1 MLPFARDFVP
11 IDMTVIVS
19 TTVPD
24 DGMGSESVAWT
35 VKVAGGA
42 GATGVP
48 EITPVVG
55 LNVKPAGKLPFTM
68 LQV

>member
-1 MLPFARDFVP
+1 MLPLGRDFVP

-19 TTVPD
+19 ATAPD

-35 VKVAGGA
+35 VKVAGGP
-42 GATGVP
+42 GVTGVP

-55 LNVKPAGKLPFTM
+55 LKVKPAGKLPLTM